1 MLVRDIMTKN
11 VVTVSP
17 ETKVVDVAEIL
28 FKNKFHGVPVVR
40 DNEVVGI
47 ITATDFFTKGTES
60 FFLPTYIKFLGKNV
74 NMEKLNDFQREKV
87 KKLLDAKV
95 EDIMSRNCVTVMADM
110 RVEDVME
117 FFKTTK
123 FSTFPVTDEKN
134 LLIGIV
140 TLADILGSIKI

>member
-1 MLVRDIMTKN
+1 
-11 VVTVSP
+11 
-17 ETKVVDVAEIL
+17 
-28 FKNKFHGVPVVR
+28 
-40 DNEVVGI
+40 
-47 ITATDFFTKGTES
+47 
-60 FFLPTYIKFLGKNV
+60 
-74 NMEKLNDFQREKV
+74 V